1 MFLKPY
7 LQWCLIDSYCVKP
20 LVASITLS
28 DLNIVKHCLHVWPG
42 TLFIKLSAA
51 GVHTVHGSEVLA
63 AHPSSP
69 DPFKHLRILTT
80 VVTSFFVETITCRN
94 ISSTYP
100 FKLIGLKNILQ
111 CLICSVCSLYLL
123 RRLFKVAC
131 GRFSIQ

>member
-1 MFLKPY
+1 MSNRFL
-7 LQWCLIDSYCVKP
+7 LREIT
-20 LVASITLS
+20 SITLS
-28 DLNIVKHCLHVWPG
+28 ILNIVKHCLHVWPG

-100 FKLIGLKNILQ
+100 FHLIGLENILQ
-111 CLICSVCSLYLL
+111 CLSAVPAVSIYLAGYL
-123 RRLFKVAC
+123 KLHVEDFLSHKIV
-131 GRFSIQ
+131 